1 MTMQHRQSAVAPLW
15 ERFADPRRLLKLFS
29 FDRGLRPGKG
39 ASMHIYWGVFARH
52 QRLIRRGGIVI
63 AALAALVTLGAA
75 GLWWR
80 LASGPIQLD
89 VVTPWLVAAI
99 EENFGNG
106 HHVEVGGTQIEHTES
121 GGTAVRIR
129 DIVVRD
135 SEGAVVASAPKAEVR
150 VSSLSLLRG
159 HIRAESLNLVGA
171 EMAVRIEQDGG
182 VTIFAG
188 ADKHPIATAAV
199 PAAAATR
206 SGRNEPERMAQ
217 AAAAALRAAAP
228 ATVPSAE
235 KLPPPRRASEMFA
248 GLLSRI
254 DAIGESGLDGHDL
267 RELGLKNGNLTVN
280 DERTGK
286 RWTFRDI
293 SISVERARSGGVEVT
308 IGSDNAERPWG
319 LTASIVPTANGYRK
333 IDLEARRVAASDLL
347 LASRFGDGNA
357 QFDVPLSASIAALVG
372 PDGVP
377 DSLSGR
383 IVARGRLDRRHQ

>member
-52 QRLIRRGGIVI
+52 QRLIRRGAIVI

-135 SEGAVVASAPKAEVR
+135 SEGAIVASAPKAEVR

-171 EMAVRIEQDGG
+171 KWPCASSR
-182 VTIFAG
+182 
-188 ADKHPIATAAV
+188 TAA
-199 PAAAATR
+199 
-206 SGRNEPERMAQ
+206 
-217 AAAAALRAAAP
+217 
-228 ATVPSAE
+228 
-235 KLPPPRRASEMFA
+235 
-248 GLLSRI
+248 
-254 DAIGESGLDGHDL
+254 
-267 RELGLKNGNLTVN
+267 
-280 DERTGK
+280 
-286 RWTFRDI
+286 
-293 SISVERARSGGVEVT
+293 
-308 IGSDNAERPWG
+308 
-319 LTASIVPTANGYRK
+319 
-333 IDLEARRVAASDLL
+333 
-347 LASRFGDGNA
+347 
-357 QFDVPLSASIAALVG
+357 
-372 PDGVP
+372 
-377 DSLSGR
+377 
-383 IVARGRLDRRHQ
+383 

>member
-1 MTMQHRQSAVAPLW
+1 
-15 ERFADPRRLLKLFS
+15 
-29 FDRGLRPGKG
+29 GLRPSKG

-52 QRLIRRGGIVI
+52 QRLIRRGAIVI

-75 GLWWR
+75 GLWWG

-106 HHVEVGGTQIEHTES
+106 HHVEVGGTQIEHAES

-135 SEGAVVASAPKAEVR
+135 SEGAVVASAPKTEVR

-199 PAAAATR
+199 PAAQPAGAPKTSRRPPPR
-206 SGRNEPERMAQ
+206 SGRRRNPGGPGTSRNGW
-217 AAAAALRAAAP
+217 R
-228 ATVPSAE
+228 TR
-235 KLPPPRRASEMFA
+235 PPRRCAR
-248 GLLSRI
+248 LL
-254 DAIGESGLDGHDL
+254 
-267 RELGLKNGNLTVN
+267 
-280 DERTGK
+280 
-286 RWTFRDI
+286 
-293 SISVERARSGGVEVT
+293 RA
-308 IGSDNAERPWG
+308 
-319 LTASIVPTANGYRK
+319 
-333 IDLEARRVAASDLL
+333 
-347 LASRFGDGNA
+347 
-357 QFDVPLSASIAALVG
+357 
-372 PDGVP
+372 
-377 DSLSGR
+377 
-383 IVARGRLDRRHQ
+383 